1 MTDAHDENARV
12 SKGPSSGSAS
22 ARRHSLD
29 DHATSLRG
37 AEPASVGRKFWLL
50 SGALGV
56 AIVAAVLA
64 ASFISITNDN
74 ARIDRLKA
82 HGIPVSVTVV
92 ACIGNLG
99 GSGSNGAGFTCRG
112 DYRVGATTYHE
123 LIGSMTTFS
132 APGTAVRAVAD
143 PSKHS
148 SVVLASALRT
158 LVASPARYVAPGLL
172 TLVLLALALALLR
185 VARPSK
191 PPRDTPSDPTGSQG
205 A

>member
-1 MTDAHDENARV
+1 
-12 SKGPSSGSAS
+12 
-22 ARRHSLD
+22 
-29 DHATSLRG
+29 
-37 AEPASVGRKFWLL
+37 
-50 SGALGV
+50 V

-99 GSGSNGAGFTCRG
+99 GSGSNDAGFTCRG

-185 VARPSK
+185 VARRSK